1 MEEPYPKRIDQAT
14 KDNYN
19 TTYQNIYRN
28 FRKSSINITSG
39 SSDCKIIPPGS
50 SARQFIP
57 PASTPTRILEKI
69 SLLILQSFNQKDKLK
84 TILLEVRQ
92 ALLVDRVLI
101 CRFNADGSEKIVAES
116 VTPGL
121 PEAINHQ
128 IEDPCYQNEYL
139 EQHNSYV
146 YSDTEAA
153 PNNSNIV
160 GRVYATNNIYEAGL
174 TDNYIKT
181 LEQFA
186 VKANLVA
193 PIISDNK
200 LLGLLM
206 AHQCSNPRQWQ
217 TDEIELFGQIAT
229 HLGFALGY
237 AVLLQERQNAAKQAQ
252 LLTNISQSMRSSLKW
267 EDILNTTV
275 TEVRQALQADRVLVY
290 RFQSDWSGR
299 VVVESNASSC
309 PQALNHQIDDS
320 YFRERYTQLY
330 RSGRVCA
337 ISNIYKAG
345 LTPYHINNLERF
357 GVKSKI
363 IAPILKHKKLFG
375 LLIAHQCLSFRDWQ
389 ESEIIFFASIAT
401 QVGFALEKAQL
412 REKMEQITQIAT
424 QEAFEIE
431 QPAPENIEQIPRQVE
446 ILPEQSDR
454 NDVVAFAEFNWQ
466 E

>member
-1 MEEPYPKRIDQAT
+1 MGETYPKNSART
-14 KDNYN
+14 GKDSYSITYRNV
-19 TTYQNIYRN
+19 YQN
-28 FRKSSINITSG
+28 FTKSSINIPTSTAFS
-39 SSDCKIIPPGS
+39 SSDRPTVKQTCE
-50 SARQFIP
+50 
-57 PASTPTRILEKI
+57 PTRILEKI
-69 SLLILQSFNQKDKLK
+69 SLLILQSFNQGDKLE
-84 TILLEVRQ
+84 TVLLEIRQ
-92 ALLVDRVLI
+92 ALKLDRVLI

-139 EQHNSYV
+139 EQHHSNV
-146 YSDTEAA
+146 YSVADAA
-153 PNNSNIV
+153 SKNSNIV
-160 GRVYATNNIYEAGL
+160 KRVHATNNIYEAGL
-174 TDNYIKT
+174 TDSYIKT

-217 TDEIELFGQIAT
+217 TPEIELFEQIAT

-237 AVLLQERQNAAKQAQ
+237 AVLLEERQNAAKQAQ
-252 LLTNISQSMRSSLKW
+252 LLTNITQSMRSSLKW

-275 TEVRQALQADRVLVY
+275 TEVRQALPADRVLVY

-299 VVVESNASSC
+299 VVTESNASSC
-309 PQALNHQIDDS
+309 PQALDHQIDDS

-345 LTPYHINNLERF
+345 LTPYHISNLERF
-357 GVKSKI
+357 GVKSKL
-363 IAPILKHKKLFG
+363 IAPVLKHRKLFG
-375 LLIAHQCLSFRDWQ
+375 LLIAHQCLSFREWQ
-389 ESEIIFFASIAT
+389 ESEINFFASIAT
-401 QVGFALEKAQL
+401 QVGFALEQAQL
-412 REKMEQITQIAT
+412 QEKMEQITQIAT
-424 QEAFEIE
+424 QSAFEIE
-431 QPAPENIEQIPRQVE
+431 QPAPENIEQIPRQVQ
-446 ILPEQSDR
+446 ILPEESDR
-454 NDVVAFAEFNWQ
+454 NDVVAFAEFSWQ

>member
-1 MEEPYPKRIDQAT
+1 MGETYPKDNART
-14 KDNYN
+14 SKDSYAL
-19 TTYQNIYRN
+19 TYRNIYSN
-28 FRKSSINITSG
+28 FTKPSINIPT
-39 SSDCKIIPPGS
+39 S
-50 SARQFIP
+50 SAFSSSVSPTVKQ
-57 PASTPTRILEKI
+57 TCEPTRILEKI
-69 SLLILQSFNQKDKLK
+69 SLLILQSFNQGDKVE
-84 TILLEVRQ
+84 TILLEIRQ
-92 ALLVDRVLI
+92 VLKVDRVLI

-121 PEAINHQ
+121 PQAINHQ
-128 IEDPCYQNEYL
+128 IEDPFYQNEYL
-139 EQHNSYV
+139 EQHHSDV
-146 YSDTEAA
+146 YSATEAA

-160 GRVYATNNIYEAGL
+160 KRVYATNNIYEAGL
-174 TDNYIKT
+174 TDDYLKT

-217 TDEIELFGQIAT
+217 KAETELFEQIAT

-237 AVLLQERQNAAKQAQ
+237 AVLLEERQNAAKQAQ

-299 VVVESNASSC
+299 VVTESNASDC

-345 LTPYHINNLERF
+345 LTPYHISNLERF
-357 GVKSKI
+357 GVKSKL
-363 IAPILKHKKLFG
+363 IAPILKHRKLFG
-375 LLIAHQCLSFRDWQ
+375 LLIAHQCLNFREWQ
-389 ESEIIFFASIAT
+389 ETDIEFFASIAT
-401 QVGFALEKAQL
+401 QVGFALEQAQL

-431 QPAPENIEQIPRQVE
+431 QPAPEKIEQIPRQVE
-446 ILPEQSDR
+446 ILPEED
-454 NDVVAFAEFNWQ
+454 DHDATITFADLISPHLDDM
-466 E
+466 